1 MNSLKTAFVSLILLG
16 VLYGM
21 YQVLQAPPVALDSD
35 GYMTQ
40 EAPTTA
46 EVFIGEEEISPDDL
60 FAEDDTELALIESS
74 SEAPALVK
82 TELEENE
89 GISPPELGDLQP
101 QAEDEPDSRVADPNI
116 ALIGKEDTVPS
127 GGGFI
132 RSQPEPISESETGQF
147 GTGNLSPE
155 TVPPITETPDN
166 TNLASRAMQVP
177 SPLFKRSRNEL
188 TDVQFKSDMSQAWI
202 DAEMLVNN
210 LQYAQALNVLSYFY
224 GDRRLSLKE
233 EEELL
238 TWLDALAAK
247 VLYSTEHHL
256 FEAYIVESTDT
267 LSSIATA
274 HGITEDLLY
283 NINQTRFGND
293 GKLFAGLE
301 LKVIQGPVH
310 AEMDVTG
317 KTLTLFSGEAYAGRF
332 ELNFSPTMP
341 FAAGSYT
348 VLTRTNGLTSGDS
361 ATSGYSIGLANGIEF
376 TEIGADGVP
385 PDEGIGLAMNDMFDV
400 YSILSKESVVTI
412 VD

>member
-127 GGGFI
+127 GGGFV
-132 RSQPEPISESETGQF
+132 RSQPEPTSESETGQF

>member
-74 SEAPALVK
+74 SEAPALVE

-101 QAEDEPDSRVADPNI
+101 QADDEPDSQVADPNI
-116 ALIGKEDTVPS
+116 ALIGKEDTLPS
-127 GGGFI
+127 GGGFV

-376 TEIGADGVP
+376 TEIGTDGVP
-385 PDEGIGLAMNDMFDV
+385 PNEGIGLAMNDMFDV

>member
-127 GGGFI
+127 GGGFV

-155 TVPPITETPDN
+155 TVPPITEAPDN

>member
-40 EAPTTA
+40 EAPITA

-127 GGGFI
+127 GGGFV

>member
-127 GGGFI
+127 GGGFV

-361 ATSGYSIGLANGIEF
+361 ATSGYSIGLANGIEI

>member
-35 GYMTQ
+35 GYMIQ

-127 GGGFI
+127 GGGFV

>member
-40 EAPTTA
+40 EAPTTT
-46 EVFIGEEEISPDDL
+46 EVFIGEEEISPGDL

-101 QAEDEPDSRVADPNI
+101 QADDEPDSQVADPNI
-116 ALIGKEDTVPS
+116 ALIGKEDTLPS
-127 GGGFI
+127 GGGFV
-132 RSQPEPISESETGQF
+132 RSQPEPISESETGQV
-147 GTGNLSPE
+147 GTGNFSPE

-188 TDVQFKSDMSQAWI
+188 TDVQFKSDLSQAWV

-256 FEAYIVESTDT
+256 FEAYIVQSTDT

-376 TEIGADGVP
+376 TEIGTDGVP
-385 PDEGIGLAMNDMFDV
+385 PNEGIGLAMNDMFDV

>member
-35 GYMTQ
+35 GYMIQ

-127 GGGFI
+127 GGGFV

-341 FAAGSYT
+341 FAAGSYM

>member
-127 GGGFI
+127 GGGFV

>member
-35 GYMTQ
+35 GYMIQ

-46 EVFIGEEEISPDDL
+46 EVFIGEEEISPEDL

-101 QAEDEPDSRVADPNI
+101 QADDEPDSQVADPNI
-116 ALIGKEDTVPS
+116 ALIGKEDTLPS
-127 GGGFI
+127 GGGFV

-188 TDVQFKSDMSQAWI
+188 TDVQFKSDLSQAWV

-376 TEIGADGVP
+376 TEIGTDGVP
-385 PDEGIGLAMNDMFDV
+385 PNEGIGLAMNDMFDV

>member
-101 QAEDEPDSRVADPNI
+101 QADDEPDSQVADPNI
-116 ALIGKEDTVPS
+116 ALIGKEDTLPS
-127 GGGFI
+127 GGGFV

-256 FEAYIVESTDT
+256 FEAYIVQSTDT

>member
-74 SEAPALVK
+74 SEAPALVE

-101 QAEDEPDSRVADPNI
+101 QADDEPDSQVADPNI
-116 ALIGKEDTVPS
+116 ALIGKEDTLPS
-127 GGGFI
+127 GGGFV

-188 TDVQFKSDMSQAWI
+188 TDVQFKSDLSQAWV

-210 LQYAQALNVLSYFY
+210 LPYAQALNVLSYFY

-376 TEIGADGVP
+376 TEIGTDGVP
-385 PDEGIGLAMNDMFDV
+385 PNEGIGLAMNDMFDV

>member
-35 GYMTQ
+35 GYMIQ

-46 EVFIGEEEISPDDL
+46 EVFIGEEEISPEDL

-74 SEAPALVK
+74 SEAPALVE

-127 GGGFI
+127 GGGFV
-132 RSQPEPISESETGQF
+132 RSQPEPTSESETGQF

-188 TDVQFKSDMSQAWI
+188 TDVQFKSDLSQAWV

-256 FEAYIVESTDT
+256 FEAYIVQSTDT

-376 TEIGADGVP
+376 TEIGTDGVP
-385 PDEGIGLAMNDMFDV
+385 PNEGIGLAMNDMFDV

>member
-74 SEAPALVK
+74 SEAPALVE

-101 QAEDEPDSRVADPNI
+101 QADDEPDSQVADPNI
-116 ALIGKEDTVPS
+116 ALIGKEDTLPS
-127 GGGFI
+127 GVGFV

-188 TDVQFKSDMSQAWI
+188 TDVQFKSDLSQAWV

-376 TEIGADGVP
+376 TEIGTDGVP
-385 PDEGIGLAMNDMFDV
+385 PNEGIGLAMNDMFDV

>member
-127 GGGFI
+127 GGGFV

-376 TEIGADGVP
+376 TEIGTDGVP
-385 PDEGIGLAMNDMFDV
+385 PNEGIGLAMNDMFDV

>member
-127 GGGFI
+127 GGGFV

-155 TVPPITETPDN
+155 TVPPITEPPDN

>member
-1 MNSLKTAFVSLILLG
+1 VSLILLG

-74 SEAPALVK
+74 SEAPALVE

-127 GGGFI
+127 GGGFV

-155 TVPPITETPDN
+155 TVPSITETPDN

-341 FAAGSYT
+341 FAAGSYA

>member
-127 GGGFI
+127 GGGFV

-376 TEIGADGVP
+376 TEIGADGVS

>member
-46 EVFIGEEEISPDDL
+46 EVFIGEEEISPEDL

-74 SEAPALVK
+74 SEAPALVE

-127 GGGFI
+127 GGGFV
-132 RSQPEPISESETGQF
+132 RSQPEPISESETGQV

-188 TDVQFKSDMSQAWI
+188 TDVQFKSDLSQAWV

-256 FEAYIVESTDT
+256 SLIH
-267 LSSIATA
+267 I
-274 HGITEDLLY
+274 
-283 NINQTRFGND
+283 
-293 GKLFAGLE
+293 
-301 LKVIQGPVH
+301 
-310 AEMDVTG
+310 
-317 KTLTLFSGEAYAGRF
+317 
-332 ELNFSPTMP
+332 
-341 FAAGSYT
+341 
-348 VLTRTNGLTSGDS
+348 
-361 ATSGYSIGLANGIEF
+361 
-376 TEIGADGVP
+376 
-385 PDEGIGLAMNDMFDV
+385 
-400 YSILSKESVVTI
+400 
-412 VD
+412 

>member
-127 GGGFI
+127 GGGFV

-210 LQYAQALNVLSYFY
+210 LQYAKALNVLSYFY

-376 TEIGADGVP
+376 TEIGTDGVP
-385 PDEGIGLAMNDMFDV
+385 PNEGIGLAMNDMFDV

>member
-127 GGGFI
+127 GGGFV
-132 RSQPEPISESETGQF
+132 RSEPEPISESETGQF

-332 ELNFSPTMP
+332 ELNFPPTMP

>member
-35 GYMTQ
+35 GYMIQ

-46 EVFIGEEEISPDDL
+46 EVFIGEEEISPEDL

-127 GGGFI
+127 GGGFV

>member
-60 FAEDDTELALIESS
+60 FAEDDTELASIESS

-127 GGGFI
+127 GGGFV

>member
-35 GYMTQ
+35 GYMIQ

-46 EVFIGEEEISPDDL
+46 EVFIGEEEISPEDL

-74 SEAPALVK
+74 SEAPALVE

-101 QAEDEPDSRVADPNI
+101 QADDEPDSQVADPNI
-116 ALIGKEDTVPS
+116 ALIGKEDTLPS
-127 GGGFI
+127 GGGFV
-132 RSQPEPISESETGQF
+132 RSQPEPISESETGQV
-147 GTGNLSPE
+147 GTGNFSPE

-188 TDVQFKSDMSQAWI
+188 TDVQFKSDLSQAWV

-376 TEIGADGVP
+376 TEIGTEGVP
-385 PDEGIGLAMNDMFDV
+385 PNEGIGLAMNDMFDV

>member
-35 GYMTQ
+35 GYMIQ

-46 EVFIGEEEISPDDL
+46 EVFIGEEEISPEDL

-74 SEAPALVK
+74 SEAPALVE

-101 QAEDEPDSRVADPNI
+101 QADDEPDSQVADPNI
-116 ALIGKEDTVPS
+116 ALIGKEDTLPS
-127 GGGFI
+127 GGGFV
-132 RSQPEPISESETGQF
+132 RSQPEPISESETGQVA
-147 GTGNLSPE
+147 TGNLSPE

-188 TDVQFKSDMSQAWI
+188 TDVQFKSDLSQAWV

-256 FEAYIVESTDT
+256 FEAYIVQSTDT

-376 TEIGADGVP
+376 TEIGTDGVP
-385 PDEGIGLAMNDMFDV
+385 PNEGIGLAMNDMFDV

>member
-127 GGGFI
+127 GGGFV

-210 LQYAQALNVLSYFY
+210 LQSAQALNVLSYFY

>member
-1 MNSLKTAFVSLILLG
+1 
-16 VLYGM
+16 
-21 YQVLQAPPVALDSD
+21 
-35 GYMTQ
+35 
-40 EAPTTA
+40 
-46 EVFIGEEEISPDDL
+46 
-60 FAEDDTELALIESS
+60 
-74 SEAPALVK
+74 
-82 TELEENE
+82 
-89 GISPPELGDLQP
+89 
-101 QAEDEPDSRVADPNI
+101 
-116 ALIGKEDTVPS
+116 
-127 GGGFI
+127 
-132 RSQPEPISESETGQF
+132 
-147 GTGNLSPE
+147 
-155 TVPPITETPDN
+155 
-166 TNLASRAMQVP
+166 MQVP

-301 LKVIQGPVH
+301 
-310 AEMDVTG
+310 
-317 KTLTLFSGEAYAGRF
+317 
-332 ELNFSPTMP
+332 
-341 FAAGSYT
+341 
-348 VLTRTNGLTSGDS
+348 
-361 ATSGYSIGLANGIEF
+361 
-376 TEIGADGVP
+376 
-385 PDEGIGLAMNDMFDV
+385 
-400 YSILSKESVVTI
+400 
-412 VD
+412 

>member
-127 GGGFI
+127 GGGFV

-166 TNLASRAMQVP
+166 TNLASRAMQGP

>member
-35 GYMTQ
+35 GYMIQ

-46 EVFIGEEEISPDDL
+46 EVFIGEEEISPEDL

-74 SEAPALVK
+74 SEAPALVE

-101 QAEDEPDSRVADPNI
+101 QADDEPDSQVADPNI
-116 ALIGKEDTVPS
+116 ALIGKEDTLPS
-127 GGGFI
+127 GGGFV
-132 RSQPEPISESETGQF
+132 RSQPEPISESETGQV
-147 GTGNLSPE
+147 GTGNFSPE

-188 TDVQFKSDMSQAWI
+188 TDVQFKSDLSQAWV

-256 FEAYIVESTDT
+256 FEAYIVQSTDT

-376 TEIGADGVP
+376 TEIGTEGVP
-385 PDEGIGLAMNDMFDV
+385 PNEGIGLAMNDMFDV

>member
-127 GGGFI
+127 GGGFV

-385 PDEGIGLAMNDMFDV
+385 PNEGIGLAMNDMFDV

>member
-35 GYMTQ
+35 GYMIQ

-46 EVFIGEEEISPDDL
+46 EVFIGEEEISPEDL

-74 SEAPALVK
+74 SEAPALVE

-332 ELNFSPTMP
+332 ELNFSPTTS

-376 TEIGADGVP
+376 TEIGTEGVP
-385 PDEGIGLAMNDMFDV
+385 PNEGIGLAMNDMFDV

>member
-35 GYMTQ
+35 GYMIQ

-46 EVFIGEEEISPDDL
+46 EVFIGEEEISPEDL

-127 GGGFI
+127 GGGFV
-132 RSQPEPISESETGQF
+132 RSQPEPISESETGQVA
-147 GTGNLSPE
+147 TGNLSPE

-385 PDEGIGLAMNDMFDV
+385 PNEGIGLAMNDMFDV

>member
-127 GGGFI
+127 GGGFV

-341 FAAGSYT
+341 FAAGSYM

>member
-1 MNSLKTAFVSLILLG
+1 
-16 VLYGM
+16 M

-46 EVFIGEEEISPDDL
+46 EVFIGEEEISPEDL

-74 SEAPALVK
+74 SEAPALVE

-89 GISPPELGDLQP
+89 GISPPELGELQP
-101 QAEDEPDSRVADPNI
+101 QADDEPDSQVADPNI
-116 ALIGKEDTVPS
+116 ALIGKEDTLPS
-127 GGGFI
+127 GGGFV
-132 RSQPEPISESETGQF
+132 RSQPEPISESETGQV

-376 TEIGADGVP
+376 TEIGTDGVP
-385 PDEGIGLAMNDMFDV
+385 PNEGIGLAMNDMFDV

>member
-60 FAEDDTELALIESS
+60 FAEDDTELAFIESS
-74 SEAPALVK
+74 SEAPALVE

-101 QAEDEPDSRVADPNI
+101 QADDEPDSQVADPNI
-116 ALIGKEDTVPS
+116 ALIGKEDTLPS
-127 GGGFI
+127 GGGFV
-132 RSQPEPISESETGQF
+132 RSQPEPISESETGQV
-147 GTGNLSPE
+147 GTGNFSPE

-188 TDVQFKSDMSQAWI
+188 TDVQFKSDLSQAWV

-256 FEAYIVESTDT
+256 FEAYIVQSTDT

-376 TEIGADGVP
+376 TEIGTDGVP
-385 PDEGIGLAMNDMFDV
+385 PNEGIGLAMNDMFDV

>member
-74 SEAPALVK
+74 SEAPALVE

-101 QAEDEPDSRVADPNI
+101 QADDEPDSQVADPNI
-116 ALIGKEDTVPS
+116 ALIGKEDTLPS
-127 GGGFI
+127 GGGFV
-132 RSQPEPISESETGQF
+132 RSQPEPISESETGQA

-188 TDVQFKSDMSQAWI
+188 TDVQFKSDLSQAWV

-256 FEAYIVESTDT
+256 FEAYIVQSTDT

-376 TEIGADGVP
+376 TEIGTDGVP
-385 PDEGIGLAMNDMFDV
+385 PNEGIGLAMNDMFDV

>member
-376 TEIGADGVP
+376 TEIGTDGVP
-385 PDEGIGLAMNDMFDV
+385 PNEGIGLAMNDMFDV

>member
-35 GYMTQ
+35 GYMIQ

-46 EVFIGEEEISPDDL
+46 EVFIGEEEISPEDL

-74 SEAPALVK
+74 SEAPALVE

-101 QAEDEPDSRVADPNI
+101 QADNEPDSQVADPNI
-116 ALIGKEDTVPS
+116 ALIGKEDTLPS
-127 GGGFI
+127 GGGFV
-132 RSQPEPISESETGQF
+132 RSQPEPISESETGQV
-147 GTGNLSPE
+147 GTGNFSPE

-188 TDVQFKSDMSQAWI
+188 TDVQFKSDLSQAWV

-256 FEAYIVESTDT
+256 FEAYIVQSTDT

-376 TEIGADGVP
+376 TEIGTEGVP
-385 PDEGIGLAMNDMFDV
+385 PNEGIGLAMNDMFDV